1 MGNWNYKSS
10 ELVKLLRE
18 DTIQKGG
25 VQQITTP
32 IISCKVASDLEDQAT
47 AVKMGGYQTL
57 VNYNKHREKQHKR
70 EKQFKR
76 ERSLKKQIK
85 RFSCCNTGLDFPKP
99 DLRLNK
105 EGDIIK

>member
-10 ELVKLLRE
+10 ELAKLLRE

-25 VQQITTP
+25 VQQIITP
-32 IISCKVASDLEDQAT
+32 IIDCKVASDLEEQAT
-47 AVKMGGYQTL
+47 VKMGGYPNL

-85 RFSCCNTGLDFPKP
+85 RFAGRRKYEDFPSS
-99 DLRLNK
+99 
-105 EGDIIK
+105 DIKTISTHAGE